1 MIPSRG
7 YESIVQPSHPLY
19 DGVSRRLIME
29 KEITITEFAEELRTR
44 LEDGK
49 TVDCCKTELLR
60 LADLITDKIGDEKI
74 LVSWQD

>member
-1 MIPSRG
+1 
-7 YESIVQPSHPLY
+7 
-19 DGVSRRLIME
+19 ME

-60 LADLITDKIGDEKI
+60 LADLITDKIGHEKI